1 MRKKYQLYFGTVYIS
16 FGNVEPKFTYKLTLI
31 VWNWLKHSNT
41 MDRKVCE
48 MFWKAFELEFIRI
61 KVRTY
66 CPAAFSLFHFC
77 SHSSTLRIFFD
88 LYFVHRLL
96 IICLFIELYSIRE
109 RKKIV
114 VGSSFLMSTSVNFRR
129 CAFKMFF
136 RCLPHSRDFR

>member
-109 RKKIV
+109 KKNC
-114 VGSSFLMSTSVNFRR
+114 SWFFNFDVYISKFSPV
-129 CAFKMFF
+129 CFQNVFQVPTPFKG
-136 RCLPHSRDFR
+136 L